1 MDFNKLYRPSALN
14 SFQFIAVTGLIM
26 SAGAHVILHYFTNST
41 PVGYNWL
48 YVCWTVLYLG
58 GTLLNFFGKPDAPH
72 HHHHHDDHDHDD
84 DDHGLH

>member
-26 SAGAHVILHYFTNST
+26 SAGAHVILHYLTHST

-48 YVCWTVLYLG
+48 YVCWVALYIG

-72 HHHHHDDHDHDD
+72 HHHHDHDHDD
-84 DDHGLH
+84 DHDDH